1 MKFFCS
7 DRVCFE
13 WLCVNYCF
21 LMFEYDCVHSTVAVC
36 VCLCVQ
42 ACWGGGEV
50 SWAAPPSPADVSG
63 QTNHQQRD
71 GAGEDEE
78 SRADDAAEKPCSG
91 EASPERRGGCA
102 ARSAQNEV
110 AAFVNN
116 VKVFWLAVS
125 SQCRERGRAVVLR
138 PPVTISRGWRTSS
151 NRPRWRP
158 GWVKSTPVTV
168 YDESKGFPICLL
180 LYSNLPLPVWK
191 W

>member
-36 VCLCVQ
+36 VCVSVCAGVLRRW
-42 ACWGGGEV
+42 WGFLGCPPIA
-50 SWAAPPSPADVSG
+50 SWRIRPNKPS
-63 QTNHQQRD
+63 
-71 GAGEDEE
+71 
-78 SRADDAAEKPCSG
+78 AERWS
-91 EASPERRGGCA
+91 RRGWGEQSGWCC
-102 ARSAQNEV
+102 RETLQRWGLTRETWRMCSAV
-110 AAFVNN
+110 GSAFVNN

-125 SQCRERGRAVVLR
+125 SQCRERKRRRAVVLR

-180 LYSNLPLPVWK
+180 LYSNLPFPVWK